1 MCPSCGHALVVAV
14 DAPPRVSCPR
24 CLAEVANPAWSP
36 DVVPVPV
43 LPLDTQ
49 VARDTNSVAV
59 ITAVLLAAL
68 GAAAFV
74 TNWVGDARGFQFVLV
89 LAVGVTVCAFILGAF
104 RRAPRPLAETR
115 PELAASGQSV
125 AAPPRHGGPMVLGY
139 GMPQSRRAGAST
151 GAVLAGFFG
160 AIGVCALGI
169 FVLGGT
175 VSMGGSGREQRN
187 YNALVLAGVVLMVIA
202 FIVFTVRLSARWRG
216 FGPGAIAGLIL
227 GMMALGPCAACYLM
241 TLQ

>member
-1 MCPSCGHALVVAV
+1 
-14 DAPPRVSCPR
+14 
-24 CLAEVANPAWSP
+24 
-36 DVVPVPV
+36 
-43 LPLDTQ
+43 
-49 VARDTNSVAV
+49 
-59 ITAVLLAAL
+59 
-68 GAAAFV
+68 
-74 TNWVGDARGFQFVLV
+74 
-89 LAVGVTVCAFILGAF
+89 
-104 RRAPRPLAETR
+104 
-115 PELAASGQSV
+115 
-125 AAPPRHGGPMVLGY
+125 MVLGY